1 MDSGTIQS
9 SLFREA
15 RDVGGLERD
24 SSAATGVP
32 GLVWGAVFTPDLG
45 VAWDIEAR
53 HKLRSLRRC
62 QPSICAQKQCAL
74 VSSRH
79 LGSCVH
85 CKRSLVCHRATRIVQ
100 VAAAP
105 ILRWPTQGRSYTDH
119 LPKVVMA
126 SFECVLG
133 VDGVV
138 HVNVACWL
146 LHLRLRPVLSWMGA
160 FLGATSPKRTMV
172 FGSWLGPQC
181 QSYQQDQKTWQRSRP
196 AIDKFQNK
204 LTKERRSQIKDRCMS
219 NGWLSLKMERP
230 HTFKMVLKGLYIWLV
245 HQDLQ
250 KKKEIEIVKRS
261 RNSGKVFATKLF
273 TVCYQ
278 CIGQLGLRS
287 PASQVRWKAPQGYR
301 CIPKDFCKAS
311 DFWALESQTC
321 HGPSSW
327 TIYM

>member
-1 MDSGTIQS
+1 MNSGTIQS

-62 QPSICAQKQCAL
+62 QPWICAQKQCAL

-105 ILRWPTQGRSYTDH
+105 ILRWPTQGRSDTDH

-181 QSYQQDQKTWQRSRP
+181 QSYQQDQKNLAVIQAGNRQVPEQAHKRASVPDQGQVHVKWLIVFENGKTTH
-196 AIDKFQNK
+196 FQNG
-204 LTKERRSQIKDRCMS
+204 S
-219 NGWLSLKMERP
+219 
-230 HTFKMVLKGLYIWLV
+230 
-245 HQDLQ
+245 
-250 KKKEIEIVKRS
+250 
-261 RNSGKVFATKLF
+261 
-273 TVCYQ
+273 
-278 CIGQLGLRS
+278 
-287 PASQVRWKAPQGYR
+287 
-301 CIPKDFCKAS
+301 
-311 DFWALESQTC
+311 
-321 HGPSSW
+321 
-327 TIYM
+327 